1 MKKGKEENVMEKEKE
16 EKCMEKEKE
25 EMSWRRKS
33 RKMSWRRKNW
43 RGMGQVDG
51 YQRLYKRSSRTLKKV
66 THSLLEILNFAKKI

>member
-43 RGMGQVDG
+43 RGMGQLDG
-51 YQRLYKRSSRTLKKV
+51 YQRLYKRSSRKKKSHIV
-66 THSLLEILNFAKKI
+66 Y